1 MLINGT
7 LDITDEKEK
16 LYIEKYNNY
25 INGDESLM
33 DNQDP
38 KYQPNQDLNL
48 IEIPSIGF

>member
-1 MLINGT
+1 MLMFAFYKKRSELIELLKCLLMLINGT

-33 DNQDP
+33 DN
-38 KYQPNQDLNL
+38 
-48 IEIPSIGF
+48 